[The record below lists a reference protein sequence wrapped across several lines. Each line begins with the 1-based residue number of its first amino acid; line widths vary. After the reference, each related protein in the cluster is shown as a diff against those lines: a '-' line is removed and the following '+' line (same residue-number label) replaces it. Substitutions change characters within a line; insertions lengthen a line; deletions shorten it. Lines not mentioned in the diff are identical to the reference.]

1 MTDQPTPVL
10 IAGGGPTGL
19 SAAIE
24 LAARGVASV
33 VVEPRTVIDTDRP
46 RAKTTNART
55 MTHLR
60 RWGLADTVRAA
71 APLPV
76 DYAQD
81 AVFVSTLLGREVTRF
96 TEIFQL
102 TLRRPEEYPE
112 RGQQIGQPVV
122 EEVLRE
128 RVERL
133 DNADIWL
140 GAKVIDVTA
149 TS

>member
-1 MTDQPTPVL
+1 MTEDSIMTTPVL

-24 LAARGVASV
+24 LAGRGVASI
-33 VVEPRTVIDTDRP
+33 VVEPRITIDTDRP

-96 TEIFQL
+96 AEIFQL
-102 TLRRPEEYPE
+102 TVRQPQETPE
-112 RGQQIGQPVV
+112 RGQQVGQPEIGRAHV
-122 EEVLRE
+122 
-128 RVERL
+128 
-133 DNADIWL
+133 
-140 GAKVIDVTA
+140 
-149 TS
+149 